1 VKQIQ
6 LMLFHDRTEVRESLG
21 GGDLIRARVPIP
33 LHLVGKPAVSL
44 NVDGK
49 ILVAG
54 ISRGGGGFIP
64 TADSLLRAGDYVAVI
79 MGKDGMDLLDVQL
92 AVPEQSGGH

>member
-6 LMLFHDRTEVRESLG
+6 LMLFHDRQEVRETLG
-21 GGDLIRARVPIP
+21 GGDLVRLRVPVP
-33 LHLVGKPAVSL
+33 HHLVGKPATSL

-54 ISRGGGGFIP
+54 VSRGGGGFIP
-64 TADSLLRAGDYVAVI
+64 SASSTLQEGDYLAVI
-79 MGKDGMDLLDVQL
+79 MANEGMGLLDELL
-92 AVPEQSGGH
+92 ASPAEHQ